1 MVKSSP
7 SPDHTTTLKGMIY
20 MVLAML
26 VIPGLDVFAKLLAQD
41 MSSGQITWFRFV
53 VQTALITPI
62 VIVLKLYHF
71 ERGTIL
77 LQAMRGILLAGA
89 TVFFFAALVKLS
101 IAQAI
106 AIFFVEP
113 LILTIFSALF
123 LGEVIRARRITAVII
138 GFIGALIIIRPSFAA
153 VGVVALYPLV
163 AAVCFALYMMITRQL
178 KSVHP
183 FQMQWM
189 VGVSA
194 TIFMSALLLLGHL
207 VGDQSG
213 WDALEMS
220 TPQGVAIWWVFGL
233 GLVATIGHTILVLAL
248 RHAPASLLAPFQYLE
263 IISATILGYLVF
275 GDGLDLTTIFG
286 VMIIIGSGL
295 YVFRREALQK
305 NIIEG

>member
-1 MVKSSP
+1 MKSP
-7 SPDHTTTLKGMIY
+7 LQTDHATTLKGMIY
-20 MVLAML
+20 MTLAML

-194 TIFMSALLLLGHL
+194 TIFMSVLLLL
-207 VGDQSG
+207 GDQSG
-213 WDALEMS
+213 WNALEMS
-220 TPQGVAIWWVFGL
+220 RPQGLAIWWVFGL

-263 IISATILGYLVF
+263 IISATIFGYLVF
-275 GDGLDLTTIFG
+275 GDELDLTTIFG
-286 VMIIIGSGL
+286 VLIIIGSGL

>member
-1 MVKSSP
+1 MKSP
-7 SPDHTTTLKGMIY
+7 LQTDHATTLKGMIY
-20 MVLAML
+20 MTLAML

-194 TIFMSALLLLGHL
+194 TIFMSVLLLL
-207 VGDQSG
+207 GDQSG
-213 WDALEMS
+213 WNALEMS
-220 TPQGVAIWWVFGL
+220 RPQGLAIWWVFGL

-263 IISATILGYLVF
+263 IISATIFGYLVF
-275 GDGLDLTTIFG
+275 GDELDLTTIFG
-286 VMIIIGSGL
+286 VLIIIGSAL

-305 NIIEG
+305 NLIEG

>member
-1 MVKSSP
+1 M
-7 SPDHTTTLKGMIY
+7 T
-20 MVLAML
+20 LAML

-194 TIFMSALLLLGHL
+194 TIFMSVLLLL
-207 VGDQSG
+207 GDQSG
-213 WDALEMS
+213 WNALEMS
-220 TPQGVAIWWVFGL
+220 RPQGLAIWWVFGL

-248 RHAPASLLAPFQYLE
+248 RNAPASLLAPFQYLE
-263 IISATILGYLVF
+263 IISATIFGYLVF
-275 GDGLDLTTIFG
+275 GDELDLTTIFG
-286 VMIIIGSGL
+286 VLIIIGSGL

>member
-1 MVKSSP
+1 M
-7 SPDHTTTLKGMIY
+7 
-20 MVLAML
+20 
-26 VIPGLDVFAKLLAQD
+26 
-41 MSSGQITWFRFV
+41 
-53 VQTALITPI
+53 
-62 VIVLKLYHF
+62 
-71 ERGTIL
+71 
-77 LQAMRGILLAGA
+77 
-89 TVFFFAALVKLS
+89 
-101 IAQAI
+101 
-106 AIFFVEP
+106 
-113 LILTIFSALF
+113 ILTIFSALF

-194 TIFMSALLLLGHL
+194 TIFMSVLLLL
-207 VGDQSG
+207 GDQSG
-213 WDALEMS
+213 WNALEMS
-220 TPQGVAIWWVFGL
+220 RPQGLAIWWVFGL

-263 IISATILGYLVF
+263 IISATIFGYLVF
-275 GDGLDLTTIFG
+275 GDELDLTTIFG
-286 VMIIIGSGL
+286 VLIIIGSGL

>member
-1 MVKSSP
+1 VKSP
-7 SPDHTTTLKGMIY
+7 LQTDHATTLKGMIY
-20 MVLAML
+20 MTLAML

-194 TIFMSALLLLGHL
+194 TIFMSVLLLL
-207 VGDQSG
+207 GDQSG
-213 WDALEMS
+213 WNALEMS
-220 TPQGVAIWWVFGL
+220 RPQGLAIWWVFGL

-263 IISATILGYLVF
+263 IISATIFGYLVF
-275 GDGLDLTTIFG
+275 GDELDLTTIFG
-286 VMIIIGSGL
+286 VLIIIGSGL